1 MTSADASFDAV
12 QLSLRGQLFS
22 TTRAV
27 LTVYPGSY
35 FEVMLR
41 SADMRHEQ
49 GGATREPFVIDRPP
63 QLFSWILTLMQAE
76 HSALTSPV
84 GNASED
90 AMLKEEVV
98 PPDFKKQKMAELK
111 ELLASRGLVSGKKDD
126 LVRRLEEAD

>member
-76 HSALTSPV
+76 HSALGWLFEKEFQS
-84 GNASED
+84 GNLWEISGDLAHSNR
-90 AMLKEEVV
+90 ALKCGCSSL
-98 PPDFKKQKMAELK
+98 PTH
-111 ELLASRGLVSGKKDD
+111 GVS
-126 LVRRLEEAD
+126 